1 MFSWGNILGFSK
13 DNLVSCYMDDS
24 GMNMVPDLHFIYL
37 CSCWEVI
44 ELSLQQIHDAEAD
57 LEIARLDLEK
67 SRDKL
72 AAVKLQLREQ
82 QAEAAQGRVNP
93 G

>member
-1 MFSWGNILGFSK
+1 MVGPGFTNIYCS
-13 DNLVSCYMDDS
+13 LVLLRSYIHLRNID
-24 GMNMVPDLHFIYL
+24 
-37 CSCWEVI
+37 
-44 ELSLQQIHDAEAD
+44 LSLQQIHDAEAD

-82 QAEAAQGRVNP
+82 QAEAAQGR
-93 G
+93 GLTLR